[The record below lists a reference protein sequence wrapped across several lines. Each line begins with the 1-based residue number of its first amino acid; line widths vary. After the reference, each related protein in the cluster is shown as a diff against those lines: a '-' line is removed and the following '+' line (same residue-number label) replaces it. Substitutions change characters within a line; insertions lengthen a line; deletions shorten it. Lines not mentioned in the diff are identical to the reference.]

1 MNKDLLNGQNATEEA
16 HSLESSEIIKKVQ
29 IQNTPFMFV
38 EYKGESF
45 IALGN
50 YRVTLREE
58 EHLLRNLK
66 EAERFLKKEIWNMI
80 PRVIAVINNDLKIS

>member
-1 MNKDLLNGQNATEEA
+1 MNKELLAGQNVTEEA
-16 HSLESSEIIKKVQ
+16 NNSESSEIIKKEQ

-38 EYKGESF
+38 EYKGECF

-50 YRVTLREE
+50 YRVTLKEE
-58 EHLLRNLK
+58 VINNVK
-66 EAERFLKKEIWNMI
+66 EAEKFLKKEMWNMI

>member
-1 MNKDLLNGQNATEEA
+1 MNKELLIGQNATKEA
-16 HSLESSEIIKKVQ
+16 NNSQSSEIIKRVQ

-50 YRVTLREE
+50 YRVTLKEE
-58 EHLLRNLK
+58 VINNVK
-66 EAERFLKKEIWNMI
+66 EAEKFLKKEMWSMI
-80 PRVIAVINNDLKIS
+80 PRVIAVINNDLKIN